1 MLPETQK
8 LEVSKQ
14 VTKLLLDGII
24 EESVSPWNS
33 LILVIHNKVDASG
46 QPKLRLVIDYR
57 MLKEKTLGNAYA
69 LLDIT
74 EIVDQ
79 LGQT

>member
-1 MLPETQK
+1 
-8 LEVSKQ
+8 